1 MYYCYRV
8 VITAATALHTAA
20 AALCAVVS
28 PFLAHPSFII
38 RHACMSHHQRCHC
51 GSASAKSTSH
61 NLRRCH
67 ESVSASVPEGGQNA
81 NPKSRCRHEHT
92 KALPPEGKRKH
103 GVISQGNPNK
113 GNREPSLPSRASSCE
128 DVLSTWE
135 GPGPWDPGGRHV
147 SELKRPAEAMDTA
160 ASIVACNKKHLDV
173 QKSSQCQHVI
183 ADSAF
188 LGNAPTSC

>member
-1 MYYCYRV
+1 V
-8 VITAATALHTAA
+8 
-20 AALCAVVS
+20 
-28 PFLAHPSFII
+28 I
-38 RHACMSHHQRCHC
+38 RHACMSHRQRCHR

-67 ESVSASVPEGGQNA
+67 ESVSASVPEGGA
-81 NPKSRCRHEHT
+81 KGKPKVKVPARTH
-92 KALPPEGKRKH
+92 EGKRKH
-103 GVISQGNPNK
+103 GVTSQGNPNK
-113 GNREPSLPSRASSCE
+113 GNHKPSLPSRASSHE

-160 ASIVACNKKHLDV
+160 ASIVACNKKNLDV

-188 LGNAPTSC
+188 LGNAPTSCM